1 MEAVGLRNVA
11 VTLRY
16 QSSGAGEHQ
25 VIDASGLKP
34 DGTPFIQST
43 LPFTGDPVSRARILA
58 AVLTATTG
66 SQAPAVSAPAAH
78 TPLAA
83 IPERKPMALAEK
95 MASLASRMHAVPKAL
110 EARADALTP
119 RLDALEKTGGL
130 TFDGL
135 ESVIRDAEAGVS
147 AAESAMRALTNGGP
161 PLSGSVDS
169 QSGSKG

>member
-1 MEAVGLRNVA
+1 
-11 VTLRY
+11 
-16 QSSGAGEHQ
+16 
-25 VIDASGLKP
+25 
-34 DGTPFIQST
+34 
-43 LPFTGDPVSRARILA
+43 
-58 AVLTATTG
+58 
-66 SQAPAVSAPAAH
+66 
-78 TPLAA
+78 
-83 IPERKPMALAEK
+83 MALAEK
-95 MASLASRMHAVPKAL
+95 MAALASRMHAVPKAL

-135 ESVIRDAEAGVS
+135 ESVIKDAEAGVS